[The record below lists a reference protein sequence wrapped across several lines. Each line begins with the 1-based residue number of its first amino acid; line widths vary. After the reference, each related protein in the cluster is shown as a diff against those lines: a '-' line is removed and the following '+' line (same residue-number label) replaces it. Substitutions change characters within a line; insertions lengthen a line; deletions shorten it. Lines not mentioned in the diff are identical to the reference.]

1 MMKQHEI
8 RKKGCRTVRSSLMS
22 RHGIALIM
30 VLWVLAILMTIVF
43 SFSYT
48 ARTETFSAL
57 SFKQNTA
64 HKFLSEAGFERA
76 VVELLYD
83 MNNPVLEDAEPLRK
97 DGTTYEYQ
105 TNGGSYSFSII
116 DESGKVDLN
125 KAPEV
130 LLRAMFSHF
139 VSEDE
144 DADGMVDSL
153 LDWRDADDLHR
164 LHGAESDYYESLP
177 TPYEAKNADFETVEE
192 LILVKGVTA
201 ELLYG
206 SPERKGI
213 IDYLTVHAPS
223 GKINIEAAPRE
234 VLLSVPGMTSDFAD
248 AIIASR
254 ASEDTEQL
262 EGIVGLDV
270 AAFSSYAVSGTEGNT
285 FTIDAVGYETRD
297 QSGYATRATVSIQQ
311 DGEIHYH
318 YFKSPLE
325 LRNVRIDNN

>member
-1 MMKQHEI
+1 M
-8 RKKGCRTVRSSLMS
+8 
-22 RHGIALIM
+22 A
-30 VLWVLAILMTIVF
+30 IVF

-57 SFKQNTA
+57 SFKQNSA
-64 HKFLSEAGFERA
+64 HKFLSEAGFEHA
-76 VVELLYD
+76 VVELLYN
-83 MNNPVLEDAEPLRK
+83 MNNPGLEDTEPLRT
-97 DGTTYEYQ
+97 DGTTYEYK
-105 TNGGSYSFSII
+105 TNGGSYSFSIM

-144 DADGMVDSL
+144 DADGIVDSL
-153 LDWRDADDLHR
+153 LDWRDADDLYR
-164 LHGAESDYYESLP
+164 LHGAEDDYYRSLP
-177 TPYEAKNADFETVEE
+177 NPYEARNANFETVEE

-206 SPERKGI
+206 GPERRGI
-213 IDYLTVHAPS
+213 IDYLTVYAPS
-223 GKINIEAAPRE
+223 GKVNITSAPRE

-254 ASEDTEQL
+254 ASEDTEQM

-270 AAFSSYAVSGTEGNT
+270 AAFSSYAVSNTGGNT
-285 FTIDAVGYETRD
+285 FTIDAVGYGTRD
-297 QSGYATRATVSIQQ
+297 QSGYATRATVSIQRL
-311 DGEIHYH
+311 GEIQYH
-318 YFKSPLE
+318 YYKSPLE
-325 LRNVRIDNN
+325 LRNVRINNN